1 MNSFFV
7 FVIMNVLKREDINM
21 LEIIAYPIELLVHS
35 SILIYQWILSVSESF
50 LWKPI
55 HLLVT
60 LFLSGILVVFLW
72 SSIAYFAYRF
82 VLVLLNIICFL
93 IGARSEDIVL
103 TKESLAELEN
113 SRLGERKLRK
123 MAQEKFEREDLEKS
137 KSGVVREIEIPVF
150 DDRSLF
156 SSFK

>member
-82 VLVLLNIICFL
+82 VLMLLNIICFL

-137 KSGVVREIEIPVF
+137 KAGVVREIEIPVF